1 MAGKKGR
8 SGRTKLPGR
17 LYRLYIRYRPGL
29 DPPELE
35 ELLETMVTTNHHKRT
50 DIFRA
55 AVIGGMTQAKTT
67 AQAAEASVT
76 TTLLD
81 EMFADF

>member
-8 SGRTKLPGR
+8 SGRPKLPGR

-35 ELLETMVTTNHHKRT
+35 DLLETMVNANHYKRA
-50 DIFRA
+50 DIFKA
-55 AVIGGMTQAKTT
+55 AVADGIKQAHAAAKAVETKATT
-67 AQAAEASVT
+67 S
-76 TTLLD
+76 LLD
-81 EMFADF
+81 DMFASF